1 MPLMARYTRYRDEKE
16 VFFTTVN
23 VFIME
28 MVKLCTCTAVIIGS
42 SKSIF
47 KFIEELRE
55 AIYENPIETVKVCVP
70 AVIYTLQNNLYYIAL
85 THLEATT
92 FCVLYANS
100 RSL

>member
-1 MPLMARYTRYRDEKE
+1 
-16 VFFTTVN
+16 
-23 VFIME
+23 ME

-47 KFIEELRE
+47 NQGLHTELIALRFIEELRE